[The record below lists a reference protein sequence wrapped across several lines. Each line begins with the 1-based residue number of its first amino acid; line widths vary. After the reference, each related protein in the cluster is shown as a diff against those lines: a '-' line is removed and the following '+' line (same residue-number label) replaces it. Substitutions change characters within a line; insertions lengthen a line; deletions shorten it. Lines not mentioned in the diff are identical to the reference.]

1 MKKLQIV
8 WIVLFFL
15 LLMLPVVF
23 FEWEENVVSEI
34 DNRQLTN
41 NPFGENATEGA
52 DLTTQLEQYVQDRIG
67 FRDQMISGY
76 TQLNDKLFHKM
87 IHPLYEYGKDG
98 YIFSRQKENVELGE
112 VHRDFAEMLAQI
124 QQYCQQR
131 GVLFLFVLDPEKAAI
146 YPDELRD
153 GIHYD
158 NSWVQEFEALLEEK
172 GVRYLDNTQLLRDKR
187 EQGEQVFNRQ
197 YNAGHWND
205 LGAFYGVNQ
214 MLQTLSEDFDAIT
227 PNRKEDFVIGERLNE
242 TLLSSR
248 FPIHETE
255 PDFGRTCPIEDK
267 TPEYEQEIERNYQH
281 RGFGYYLNPEKQA
294 AGVPKTLV
302 FQGSYLNE
310 MGVKFLQTGL
320 GEYIHIHNYENVLD
334 FDYYFNIFQPECVVV
349 EAAEYTLNDTYFN
362 AQRLKD
368 FSLNPALKQDDG
380 MVQQALEQL
389 EMTVEEGE
397 TLATVRLSLPENT
410 QYGYLCVG
418 ERTFDLRRGEK
429 GWEVTLEK
437 MSWDPRKASVVLV
450 DSQDGMTEYCRG

>member
-1 MKKLQIV
+1 M
-8 WIVLFFL
+8 
-15 LLMLPVVF
+15 
-23 FEWEENVVSEI
+23 
-34 DNRQLTN
+34 
-41 NPFGENATEGA
+41 
-52 DLTTQLEQYVQDRIG
+52 
-67 FRDQMISGY
+67 
-76 TQLNDKLFHKM
+76 
-87 IHPLYEYGKDG
+87 
-98 YIFSRQKENVELGE
+98 
-112 VHRDFAEMLAQI
+112 
-124 QQYCQQR
+124 
-131 GVLFLFVLDPEKAAI
+131 FVLDPEKAAI
-146 YPDELRD
+146 YPDKLQD

-172 GVRYLDNTQLLRDKR
+172 GVCYLDNTQLLRNKR

-205 LGAFYGVNQ
+205 LGAFYGVDQ

-310 MGVKFLQTGL
+310 MGAKFLQTGL

-334 FDYYFNIFQPECVVV
+334 FDYYFNIFRPECVVV

-362 AQRLKD
+362 AQRLKV
-368 FSLNPALKQDDG
+368 FSLNPARKQDDG

-389 EMTVEEGE
+389 EMTVEEGK
-397 TLATVRLSLPENT
+397 TLATVRL
-410 QYGYLCVG
+410 LC
-418 ERTFDLRRGEK
+418 RRIPS
-429 GWEVTLEK
+429 TAI
-437 MSWDPRKASVVLV
+437 SASGSEPLTC
-450 DSQDGMTEYCRG
+450 DGVRRAGRSPSKR

>member
-1 MKKLQIV
+1 
-8 WIVLFFL
+8 
-15 LLMLPVVF
+15 
-23 FEWEENVVSEI
+23 
-34 DNRQLTN
+34 
-41 NPFGENATEGA
+41 
-52 DLTTQLEQYVQDRIG
+52 
-67 FRDQMISGY
+67 
-76 TQLNDKLFHKM
+76 
-87 IHPLYEYGKDG
+87 
-98 YIFSRQKENVELGE
+98 
-112 VHRDFAEMLAQI
+112 
-124 QQYCQQR
+124 
-131 GVLFLFVLDPEKAAI
+131 
-146 YPDELRD
+146 
-153 GIHYD
+153 
-158 NSWVQEFEALLEEK
+158 
-172 GVRYLDNTQLLRDKR
+172 
-187 EQGEQVFNRQ
+187 
-197 YNAGHWND
+197 
-205 LGAFYGVNQ
+205 

-227 PNRKEDFVIGERLNE
+227 PNRKEGFVIGERLNE
-242 TLLSSR
+242 TLLSSQ

-255 PDFGRTCPIEDK
+255 PAFGRTCPIEVK
-267 TPEYEQEIERNYQH
+267 TPEYEQEVERNYQH

-310 MGVKFLQTGL
+310 MGVKFLQTSL

-389 EMTVEEGE
+389 EMTVDEGE

-418 ERTFDLRRGEK
+418 ERTFDLRQGEK

-437 MSWDPRKASVVLV
+437 MNWDEQEVLVVLV
-450 DSQDGMTEYCRG
+450 DAQGGMTEYCRG